1 MKKFNL
7 TNRQLLN
14 LYKGLEAVKDMKGS
28 RFAVLVGKNMKE
40 LKFILDPIEKAAI
53 PTPEFQELSVKVH
66 ELLKD
71 EKSEEIEA
79 LEEENKELI
88 DARKKQMDEIND
100 LLDASAEVSLHPI
113 KEEQL
118 PEEITGEQ
126 VEHLLE
132 IIE

>member
-7 TNRQLLN
+7 TNRDLLT
-14 LYKGLEAVKDMKGS
+14 LYKGLEAVKDIKGS

-40 LKFILDPIEKAAI
+40 LRLILDPIERAAI

-66 ELLKD
+66 ELAKE

-88 DARKKQMDEIND
+88 EARKKQMDDIND
-100 LLDASAEVSLHPI
+100 LLDSIAEVTLHPI
-113 KEEQL
+113 KEQQL
-118 PEEITGEQ
+118 PEDITGEQ
-126 VEHLLE
+126 VESLLE

>member
-88 DARKKQMDEIND
+88 DARKQQMDEIND

>member
-71 EKSEEIEA
+71 EKSEEIET

-88 DARKKQMDEIND
+88 DARKQQMDEIND